1 MTGELTIDMQ
11 YVPGKVT
18 ADAPVPLHEILNI
31 AQEYQEDMHPGV
43 EVTFEEPFKATE
55 AMTQPTYFKA
65 GAAAG
70 TLPDITFM
78 YGLSLPSSP
87 RSRASSSCST
97 ISGYRSGRCNCKTM

>member
-18 ADAPVPLHEILNI
+18 ADTPVPLHEILNI
-31 AQEYQEDMHPGV
+31 AQEYQDMHPGV

-87 RSRASSSCST
+87 R
-97 ISGYRSGRCNCKTM
+97 

>member
-18 ADAPVPLHEILNI
+18 ADTPVPLHEILNI
-31 AQEYQEDMHPGV
+31 AQEYQDMHPGV

-87 RSRASSSCST
+87 RSRVSSSCST